1 MTTKKT
7 EATEEKSKGGF
18 KERRKECLTSANK
31 IPTVDIKGKKYSTV
45 NERHRHLLQYFPEAR
60 FNEEI
65 SQLKKKIDL
74 LELKEN
80 MNAKNKSYLELKAQ
94 KDVDQVK
101 ENQKLKEGNND
112 NQENSSSNRRKK

>member
-1 MTTKKT
+1 MMELAKMQSKIRAYEQNEKKNI
-7 EATEEKSKGGF
+7 EQ
-18 KERRKECLTSANK
+18 L
-31 IPTVDIKGKKYSTV
+31 
-45 NERHRHLLQYFPEAR
+45 HLR
-60 FNEEI
+60 DDEI

-80 MNAKNKSYLELKAQ
+80 MIAKNKSYLEAKVQ

-101 ENQKLKEGNND
+101 ENQKLQMKGKND

>member
-1 MTTKKT
+1 MMELAKMQSKIRAYEQNEKKNI
-7 EATEEKSKGGF
+7 EQ
-18 KERRKECLTSANK
+18 L
-31 IPTVDIKGKKYSTV
+31 
-45 NERHRHLLQYFPEAR
+45 HLR
-60 FNEEI
+60 DDEI
-65 SQLKKKIDL
+65 SELKKKIDL

-80 MNAKNKSYLELKAQ
+80 MIAKNKSYLELKAQ